1 MLNTSQQS
9 ALAAVKA
16 NGNLR
21 CIKKSI
27 ACRLRE
33 VILLLYSL
41 VRPHM
46 EYCVQFWAPHYMRN
60 MRYWR
65 ESKATKMMKGL
76 EHISCKGRPRK
87 LELLCLEKRRLRGI
101 LSMYF
106 KH

>member
-16 NGNLR
+16 NGILG

-46 EYCVQFWAPHYMRN
+46 EYCIHSGLSCTKTWTYS
-60 MRYWR
+60 R
-65 ESKATKMMKGL
+65 ESTEEAQ
-76 EHISCKGRPRK
+76 R
-87 LELLCLEKRRLRGI
+87 
-101 LSMYF
+101 
-106 KH
+106 